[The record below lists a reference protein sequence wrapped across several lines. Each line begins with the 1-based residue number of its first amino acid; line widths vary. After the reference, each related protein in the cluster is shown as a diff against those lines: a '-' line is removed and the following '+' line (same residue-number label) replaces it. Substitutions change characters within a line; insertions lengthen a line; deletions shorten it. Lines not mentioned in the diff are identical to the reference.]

1 MMYRSKKGGSMKKYL
16 AVVAA
21 IILSLAGN
29 CYAASSEAINPEAE
43 PVTIYGKSLSSSGI
57 NKIVAGSTVK
67 SQTGGGQFYTGG
79 CRVLGISIKGVT
91 AGDNIGVYDTSV
103 ATKSG
108 SDISGYDI
116 RDLEFEL
123 GISANNSSTF
133 IDAKSATFYRGIDIL
148 AVASTIVTSITFDY

>member
-1 MMYRSKKGGSMKKYL
+1 MMYRSTKGGSMKKYL

-91 AGDNIGVYDTSV
+91 AGD
-103 ATKSG
+103 
-108 SDISGYDI
+108 DI

>member
-16 AVVAA
+16 AVVSA

-67 SQTGGGQFYTGG
+67 SQTGGGQFFTGG
-79 CRVLGISIKGVT
+79 CRVLGISIKKVT
-91 AGDNIGVYDTSV
+91 AGDNIG
-103 ATKSG
+103 G
-108 SDISGYDI
+108 FDINVGPKNRRDI
-116 RDLEFEL
+116 
-123 GISANNSSTF
+123 N
-133 IDAKSATFYRGIDIL
+133 
-148 AVASTIVTSITFDY
+148 